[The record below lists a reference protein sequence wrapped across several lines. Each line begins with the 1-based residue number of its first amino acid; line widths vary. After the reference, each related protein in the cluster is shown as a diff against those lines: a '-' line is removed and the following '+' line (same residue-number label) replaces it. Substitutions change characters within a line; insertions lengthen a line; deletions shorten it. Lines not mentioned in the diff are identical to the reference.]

1 MHFRS
6 AEVIHMADQTPHPT
20 DDQETA
26 ERKSQSVDERVPDE
40 LPAPVTGIDA
50 PGAPT
55 MPYAGLGVRTDP
67 VAEDLGPGEAV
78 LRQESAAQR
87 SPIQRG

>member
-1 MHFRS
+1 MKDH
-6 AEVIHMADQTPHPT
+6 TPRPT
-20 DDQETA
+20 DDPETA
-26 ERKSQSVDERVPDE
+26 DRKSESVDERIPDQIG
-40 LPAPVTGIDA
+40 APVTGIDA

-67 VAEDLGPGEAV
+67 VSADLGPGEAV

-87 SPIQRG
+87 SKIQPG